1 MNKVLRDQVIQ
12 LPRDEKIDLIMD
24 AWNSLSDDEL
34 PTPTPEQLAEAQR
47 RLEEHKKDP
56 GSAIPYEEVLRRLE
70 SRFK

>member
-1 MNKVLRDQVIQ
+1 MNKVLRDQVMQ

-34 PTPTPEQLAEAQR
+34 PTPTPEQLAEARR

-56 GSAIPYEEVLRRLE
+56 SSAIPYEEVLRRLQA
-70 SRFK
+70 RFK